1 MTQSKPL
8 PQTLI
13 FYLFLVYPQEE
24 AGKEPTGYEGSNIV
38 PVAMKYSDS
47 TYFFFSGPQRTVG
60 FPNQAQ
66 KSLFLTHNKFGKWIL
81 RHNEYNELWV
91 HWHL

>member
-47 TYFFFSGPQRTVG
+47 TYFFFLVHKEQLDSLTKLKNLYFLPTTNLANG
-60 FPNQAQ
+60 F
-66 KSLFLTHNKFGKWIL
+66 
-81 RHNEYNELWV
+81 
-91 HWHL
+91 